1 VLETARPYA
10 TRMRIRTRLLL
21 LSLAVLVPALIG
33 AAVGIAYVYDEQ
45 RTLHRQNLR
54 ETARALAL
62 LLDRELGERETIL
75 KVLAASPALE
85 AGDLRAFY
93 DHARALVDR
102 SHSTIILSDLDG
114 LQLLNTRLPLESPRP
129 RMLPMEREF
138 RARYGPEPT
147 LVSNLYL
154 PPAGLGPASFAIQVP
169 VRHKG
174 EIRQF
179 LSMATFAS
187 QLQRLFSDQ
196 GLPAEWHATI
206 LDREGV
212 IVARS
217 IEAERFVGS
226 RVRPELLAQLR
237 EAPEGFHPG
246 LTLGGTPAV
255 AFFSRSPRSEWFFLV
270 SVPDSEL
277 DRAGLRAA
285 AYLGTIT
292 LLLLG
297 LAVAVAFAVG
307 RGIAGPMESLRR
319 AAERLGRNEPV
330 QDRTYGVV
338 EVDDV
343 RQAMAEASGRL
354 RRTNAELEHQV
365 AEAVAS
371 YESSQRALVQAQK
384 LEALGRL
391 TGGIAH
397 DFNNVLQTLT
407 TGLQAARLDA
417 PDKVRLLLATC
428 ERAVARG
435 SELARQ
441 LMVFGRVQEVRVETF
456 ELGLRLLEAQ
466 PMLSGALP
474 TNIAFSLEAPRP
486 LGTVKADPLQLEL
499 ALLNLVLNA
508 RDAMPAGGRLQLRA
522 WAAHGIAPADLA
534 RGDWLAISLRDSGEG
549 MSAEVLARAF
559 DPFFTTKGVGRGSG
573 MGLAQAYGFA
583 RQSGGTLVLESR
595 VGEGT
600 TATLYLPLSA
610 EPLPASA
617 ADEAPAAG
625 LQGHGRVLLVE
636 DDPLVRETVRTGLEA
651 SGFEVHAAGSA
662 DEALRHLAAGEPVE
676 VVFTDV
682 VMPGALSGV
691 DLARRIARDFPRVR
705 VVIATGYS
713 DRSVQL
719 PGVKALAKPYDLR
732 QAVAALNEA
741 LGR

>member
-1 VLETARPYA
+1 
-10 TRMRIRTRLLL
+10 MRIRTRLLL
-21 LSLAVLVPALIG
+21 LSLAVLVPALVG
-33 AAVGIAYVYDEQ
+33 AAVGIGYVYQEQ
-45 RTLHRQNLR
+45 RALHRQNLR

-62 LLDRELGERETIL
+62 VLDRELGERETIL
-75 KVLAASPALE
+75 NVLAASPALA

-93 DHARALVDR
+93 DHARALVDN
-102 SHSTIILSDLDG
+102 SHTTIILSDLDG
-114 LQLLNTRLPLESPRP
+114 RQLLNTRLPLDAPRP

-169 VRHKG
+169 VRQAG
-174 EIRQF
+174 EVRQF
-179 LSMATFAS
+179 LSMATFAG

-196 GLPAEWHATI
+196 GLPAEWQASI
-206 LDREGV
+206 IDREGV
-212 IVARS
+212 VVARS
-217 IEAERFVGS
+217 RDPERFVGS

-237 EAPEGFHPG
+237 ESPEGLHPG
-246 LTLGGTPAV
+246 ATLEGTPAV
-255 AFFSRSPRSEWFFLV
+255 AVFSRSPRAEWVFVV
-270 SVPDSEL
+270 SVPDSVL
-277 DRAGLRAA
+277 DRAGLRAG
-285 AYLGTIT
+285 AYLGAIT

-330 QDRTYGVV
+330 EHRACGVV
-338 EVDDV
+338 EVDEV
-343 RQAMAEASGRL
+343 RHAMVEASSRL

-371 YESSQRALVQAQK
+371 YETSQRALVQAQK

-417 PDKVRLLLATC
+417 PEKVRRLLATC

-441 LMVFGRVQEVRVETF
+441 LMVFGRVQEVRVEAF
-456 ELGLRLLEAQ
+456 ELGRRLFDAQ
-466 PMLSGALP
+466 AMLAGALP
-474 TNIAFSLEAPRP
+474 TSIDFSLEAPRP

-522 WAAHGIAPADLA
+522 WAEHGIAPAPDLA
-534 RGDWLAISLRDSGEG
+534 ERDWLVIALRDTGEG
-549 MSAEVLARAF
+549 MSQEVLARAF

-610 EPLPASA
+610 EAPREPAAAEALPA
-617 ADEAPAAG
+617 G
-625 LQGHGRVLLVE
+625 VHGHGRVLLVE

-651 SGFEVHAAGSA
+651 SGFELHAAGSA
-662 DEALRHLAAGEPVE
+662 DEALRLLATGEPIE

-713 DRSVQL
+713 DRSVNL